1 MCTPFSKIPDLKKN
15 LVEGDEE
22 EWKKKFIE
30 AKLSMEVFSNDKFF
44 GYSDSEIQKVI
55 DGAMKEDKA
64 PLQKKV
70 QQASNFSN
78 DLSKNIDEIDC
89 LLKDTINLRGYPEAT
104 RLSLNAISDEIK

>member
-1 MCTPFSKIPDLKKN
+1 MCTPFSKIPVRKRK
-15 LVEGDEE
+15 LVEGDEAL
-22 EWKKKFIE
+22 WKQKLLE
-30 AKLSMEVFSNDKFF
+30 ARLSMKEFSNDKFF
-44 GYSDSEIQKVI
+44 GYSDSLIEKVI